1 MGKHLIDNQQQH
13 NSVLVLKSEFNTT
26 WNNFNASELVNTILG
41 YWHDWLQHAE
51 TGNYTLKFPRY
62 SMDRADIEDTETEL
76 TIPLTDLDS
85 LVTPLPDVHKLDIL
99 NRRMIV
105 SHKCTHNLFNLTSL
119 WKKIVLLTWTSMSF
133 RTIQISQ
140 VSIVLI
146 WT

>member
-26 WNNFNASELVNTILG
+26 WNYFNTSELGNTILG

-51 TGNYTLKFPRY
+51 TGNYTLKFPHY
-62 SMDRADIEDTETEL
+62 SMDRADLEDTETEL
-76 TIPLTDLDS
+76 TIPLTDLDG

-105 SHKCTHNLFNLTSL
+105 RVKICFHKSNLPT
-119 WKKIVLLTWTSMSF
+119 LLAVPGGASCF
-133 RTIQISQ
+133 ARRGFYPAG
-140 VSIVLI
+140 SITALF
-146 WT
+146 T